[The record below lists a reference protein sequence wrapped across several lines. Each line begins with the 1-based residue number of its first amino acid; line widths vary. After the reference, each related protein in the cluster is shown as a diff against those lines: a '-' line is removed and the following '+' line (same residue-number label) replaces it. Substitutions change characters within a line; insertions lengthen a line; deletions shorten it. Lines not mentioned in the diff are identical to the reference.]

1 MVPFAVMASCTL
13 ADESHTASP
22 GRADWQSILAES
34 VRSPGE
40 LCRLLGLDPSLAV
53 EAERAAGGLP
63 LLVPRPFL
71 ARIRRGDPADPLLMQ
86 VLPGAAELVGRTGLS
101 GRPARRGRGD
111 LLPWLASEVSRPNL
125 DRSRSVLR
133 RPLSVLLPA
142 ALSEWVA
149 ATRLPS
155 PYGRGIRGQG
165 SGGWGLGSGGWGLG
179 AGTRVQGSG
188 VSISRSQIPNLP
200 ISNHKISKSPD
211 LQISKSG
218 RPSP

>member
-1 MVPFAVMASCTL
+1 MSPARARSFAGRRGGTSGRRTAAAGSSAVPCPHPSRR
-13 ADESHTASP
+13 P
-22 GRADWQSILAES
+22 GRPPIDAGSA
-34 VRSPGE
+34 VRG
-40 LCRLLGLDPSLAV
+40 
-53 EAERAAGGLP
+53 
-63 LLVPRPFL
+63 
-71 ARIRRGDPADPLLMQ
+71 RI
-86 VLPGAAELVGRTGLS
+86 VGRTGLS

-200 ISNHKISKSPD
+200 LSNHKISKSPD